1 MLDINEY
8 NIGKLIDAQCA
19 LEDARTGTQ
28 PVSALLL
35 LALAVDYLGKKNK
48 KFSLQASRLIDLA
61 DYKLVLVVND
71 EHGETTVELMKDT
84 TPESVVPPPP
94 MLRGH

>member
-1 MLDINEY
+1 VIDINEY
-8 NIGKLIDAQCA
+8 NIGRLIDAQCA
-19 LEDARTGTQ
+19 LEEARTGTQ

-71 EHGETTVELMKDT
+71 EHGETTVELVKDT
-84 TPESVVPPPP
+84 SPDPVLPLPP
-94 MLRGH
+94 MMRGH